1 MAGEGYRGACVRA
14 SCKDLVSINL
24 CVLCNDLGV
33 RSDDYV
39 CGHGSVLKFRTFSQT
54 VLNRLFH
61 PESLVSETHA
71 LSRVFYLSKEVTP
84 K

>member
-1 MAGEGYRGACVRA
+1 MRGCVPAACKA
-14 SCKDLVSINL
+14 LVPINL
-24 CVLCNDLGV
+24 CVLCNHLGV
-33 RSDDYV
+33 RTDDYV
-39 CGHGSVLKFRTFSQT
+39 CGHGSILKFRTFSQT

-61 PESLVSETHA
+61 PESLVSEQHA